1 MVDIIGTLN
10 IVDMLE
16 SKDDKIKAEKITQS
30 KDEVSETINE
40 NEVTSDMTTKE
51 VDSQE
56 KVIEADVS
64 EVIDTDKVS
73 EESKV
78 LIAEEIVDD
87 KKTTEVTDA
96 VKASVEIKTI
106 SLEEPPKVEKSEET
120 THEEIV
126 SDESEDVVTKNA
138 EQEKPTKEV
147 EIIAYDKLTLE
158 ELTDALEKLITTQKV
173 QHIKSTAEIIK
184 SAFNIKFGAL
194 LAEKKAAFLADG
206 GNTIDFQYSSPI
218 KSRYNKL
225 LSDYKKERDLHYSNL
240 EKQLKENLEKRV
252 QVIEELKSLIENAD
266 TKTMYKS
273 FRDLQN
279 SWRTIGPVPK
289 TKYNDTWKIFH
300 HHVERFYDLLHLSND
315 FRDLDFKNNLE
326 EKLKLIQKAEF
337 LAEEQDINI
346 AFKEL
351 QELHKTWK
359 EDIGPVARE
368 MRDDVWDKFSAATKI
383 IHDKRHDHFRSMKSQ
398 YGKIIESKMA
408 VIDEILSY
416 DSSQNKTH
424 NDWQKSIKEIDA
436 LRKKYFDAGKLPYS
450 KSESIWQKFKD
461 ATKQFNQ
468 EKNKFYKQEKNTQ
481 QENLEAKLELIK
493 LAESI
498 KDSEDWENCTNTF
511 KKIQSDWKKI
521 GHVPRKF
528 SDDIWKKFKSSCN
541 HYFDRYHNQKNA
553 LSTEQKEVL
562 DRKTAFLESLKV
574 DDYSTKDS
582 VSDLINNWNQFGST
596 PKGSKVVDVRFN
608 KIIDSVLSNLSIS
621 KDEIVLLK
629 FKNIINGYLANN
641 DIRKLD
647 SELIF
652 IRKKIDETV
661 REIQQLENNLSFFS
675 NASDDNP
682 LVKNV
687 HKSINDFKDGLVIW
701 KNKLSYLRSI
711 DY

>member
-1 MVDIIGTLN
+1 
-10 IVDMLE
+10 MLE
-16 SKDDKIKAEKITQS
+16 SKDDKIKPVKITKS
-30 KDEVSETINE
+30 KDEVSETTNE
-40 NEVTSDMTTKE
+40 NEVIIEKTTKE
-51 VDSQE
+51 LDSQE
-56 KVIEADVS
+56 VITATNVS
-64 EVIDTDKVS
+64 EVIDKDKAS
-73 EESKV
+73 EDAKALV
-78 LIAEEIVDD
+78 VDEIVDIE
-87 KKTTEVTDA
+87 KTNEVTDA
-96 VKASVEIKTI
+96 VQVLVEVESI
-106 SLEEPPKVEKSEET
+106 SLEELPKVENSPENTHIENATVDNKDAVEE
-120 THEEIV
+120 
-126 SDESEDVVTKNA
+126 NA
-138 EQEKPTKEV
+138 EQVKPTKEV
-147 EIIAYDKLTLE
+147 EIIAYDKLSLE
-158 ELTDALEKLITTQKV
+158 ELTDALEKLISTQKV
-173 QHIKSTAEIIK
+173 QHIKSTSEAIK

-194 LAEKKAAFLADG
+194 LSEKKAAFLADG

-252 QVIEELKSLIENAD
+252 QVIEDLKSLIENAD

-273 FRDLQN
+273 FRDIQN
-279 SWRTIGPVPK
+279 TWRAIGPVPK

-326 EKLKLIQKAEF
+326 EKLKLIKKAE
-337 LAEEQDINI
+337 LLSEEQDINV

-351 QELHKTWK
+351 QELHKIWK

-398 YGKIIESKMA
+398 FGKIIEAKMA
-408 VIDEILSY
+408 VVDEILSY

-424 NDWQKSIKEIDA
+424 NDWQKSIKDIEA

-450 KSESIWQKFKD
+450 KSESVWQKFKD

-528 SDDIWKKFKSSCN
+528 SDDIWKKFKASCN

-562 DRKTAFLESLKV
+562 DRKTEFLESLKV

-596 PKGSKVVDVRFN
+596 PKGSKAIDVRFN

-641 DIRKLD
+641 DIRKLET
-647 SELIF
+647 ELIF

-682 LVKNV
+682 LVKSV